1 MSTSIRHIAVCGDAH
16 GHLRLM
22 FQLCRL
28 WQLDH
33 GVHLDGIL
41 QCGDLGFYPDLSRL
55 DRATRNYAKRD
66 PEELGFAEYL
76 ALPKPLKR
84 DKLLAQT
91 LNGDPDDLNTVR
103 CPVIFCH
110 GNHEDFELLA
120 QTTSN
125 APLAFVDVFQRIYYL
140 RSGEVTELAGL
151 RIAALGGA
159 PEVEA
164 KELSPPLGKYVSPQA
179 ANRLQR
185 QDFDVLLSHGSPIGI
200 GGQSDQWGSSLIRE
214 VVHLASP
221 AYHFYAHHA
230 QPIAPAKIGRTSCTW
245 FNDVNFQ
252 RGRHGR
258 FYGQV
263 EFGCMG
269 VLTWRGPDDH
279 DLAVIDEPW
288 FRQLTAN
295 TWRHY

>member
-1 MSTSIRHIAVCGDAH
+1 MSNSTRNIAIFGDTH

-33 GVHLDGIL
+33 GTHLDAIL
-41 QCGDLGFYPDLSRL
+41 QCGDLGFYPNLSRL

-66 PEELGFAEYL
+66 PEELGFAEYF

-84 DKLLAQT
+84 DKLLDRT
-91 LNGDPDDLNTVR
+91 LNGTPDDLNTVS

-120 QTTSN
+120 QTTCN
-125 APLAFVDVFQRIYYL
+125 AALAFVDAFQRIHYL

-151 RIAALGGA
+151 RVAALGGA
-159 PEVEA
+159 PEVEG
-164 KELSPPLGKYVSPQA
+164 KDPSPPLGKYVSRQA
-179 ANRLQR
+179 ANRLHR
-185 QDFDVLLSHGSPIGI
+185 QEFDVLLSHGSPIGV
-200 GGQSDQWGSSLIRE
+200 GGDSNQWGSELIRE
-214 VVHLASP
+214 VTHRCSP
-221 AYHFYAHHA
+221 AYHFYAHHTR
-230 QPIAPAKIGRTSCTW
+230 PIPQAKIGRTNCTW

-258 FYGQV
+258 FDGQV
-263 EFGCMG
+263 EAGCMG
-269 VLTWRGPDDH
+269 VLTWHGPDEH
-279 DLAVIDEPW
+279 ELVVIDEPW
-288 FRQLTAN
+288 FHQPTAA
-295 TWRHY
+295 TWRYY